1 MQLGHIFQSI
11 QSWQTLAALKM
22 HPQTAYQILKYS
34 KLIAAEYEIAEK
46 QRVALIREITGITE
60 GDATIE
66 PGTDQFTDY
75 VTRFNEILAT
85 ESDLKPYNG
94 SLYDVLAAVG
104 KNQDNALSAQNIAQ
118 LEVFFKVA

>member
-1 MQLGHIFQSI
+1 
-11 QSWQTLAALKM
+11 
-22 HPQTAYQILKYS
+22 
-34 KLIAAEYEIAEK
+34 
-46 QRVALIREITGITE
+46 VALIREITGITE